1 MGKINSVIEFTGRT
15 GNLVG
20 VKGQNGQVYLR
31 KHVRKIHN
39 DNSEQQVVARA
50 KMALAGN
57 LSKLI
62 KAELLYGMPGNGRR
76 MRRQRWM
83 TEILRRMTTTT
94 VDGTVKAILAPSD
107 MILSEGRYSFGV
119 KVENAAIAEE
129 QLTMSIT
136 LPDNV
141 EKLLVV
147 AIYADSV
154 SSNFNVVGSAMAESS
169 GSFSMPLPDA
179 SYHSANLYVIPI
191 ANKTEPSGVTYGGD
205 VEATEGATSSYAT
218 AASSYNS
225 DKFEWMHSIFVGT
238 ITAA

>member
-76 MRRQRWM
+76 MRRQR
-83 TEILRRMTTTT
+83 
-94 VDGTVKAILAPSD
+94 
-107 MILSEGRYSFGV
+107 
-119 KVENAAIAEE
+119 
-129 QLTMSIT
+129 
-136 LPDNV
+136 
-141 EKLLVV
+141 
-147 AIYADSV
+147 
-154 SSNFNVVGSAMAESS
+154 
-169 GSFSMPLPDA
+169 
-179 SYHSANLYVIPI
+179 
-191 ANKTEPSGVTYGGD
+191 
-205 VEATEGATSSYAT
+205 
-218 AASSYNS
+218 
-225 DKFEWMHSIFVGT
+225 
-238 ITAA
+238 